1 MPQAKPFKSQIKPL
15 KLNLQMFSEPNGE
28 EAAPDQETTEQP
40 QAKTYDEEYVKG
52 LRAEAAKYRTK
63 AKEVETS
70 TQQQQQELM
79 QKVFTALGLE
89 PDAEK
94 NFDKLLA
101 ESQTKAQEAE
111 QRANQRILNAEVKA
125 QAASL
130 GVKPEKLPYLLKLA
144 DLSSIEFADGEP
156 NSEQIK
162 AALDSVV
169 NDFPE
174 IVGQAVPPRGGVAFS
189 ANNQANDLQSQ
200 LDKAVQ
206 DGDTSRA
213 ISLKRMLL
221 FKK

>member
-1 MPQAKPFKSQIKPL
+1 MPQIKPL
-15 KLNLQMFSEPNGE
+15 KLNLQLFSDPES
-28 EAAPDQETTEQP
+28 EAAPEQEEQQP
-40 QAKTYDEEYVKG
+40 SSKTYDEEYVKS

-70 TQQQQQELM
+70 TNQQQQDLM

-94 NFDKLLA
+94 NFDKLLSEA
-101 ESQTKAQEAE
+101 QTKAQDAE

-144 DLSSIEFADGEP
+144 DLSGVEFTDGEP
-156 NSEQIK
+156 NAEQINS
-162 AALDSVV
+162 ALDAVV

-174 IVGQAVPPRGGVAFS
+174 IVGQTVPPRGGVAFS
-189 ANNQANDLQSQ
+189 ANNQVNDLQSQ
-200 LDKAVQ
+200 LDKAMQ
-206 DGDTSRA
+206 DGDTSLA
-213 ISLKRMLL
+213 ISLKRMLS